1 MRKDGKIA
9 GIQAIARE
17 TTESKKAKEAQ
28 RESEERLRNVFE
40 TMAEGM
46 VLIDGKGTII
56 RANPVAERIA
66 GLKRSEIEGQMYDSP
81 DWPLLRA
88 DGTRMPP
95 EEMPGPRTMKEKRPI
110 RDVTMG
116 VKRPDGSIS
125 WIYVNT
131 SPIFDES
138 GEVDLI
144 VLTFADITKRKRA
157 EEHLRK
163 VEWLFESRDPVHELQ
178 KQDYG
183 DLTKLNTSRLLLD
196 SVREDIL
203 RDISRDY
210 LDLLETSGA
219 VYEKNGDYALGI
231 FSSGWCKFL
240 DNASRMLCG
249 TDDNRVALKSGKW
262 LCHESCWE
270 DASKISIDTGQ
281 PVDIECNGGINI
293 YAVPILAGEETVGS
307 INFGYGDPPTDS
319 TKLEVISK
327 KFQVPVEDLEEVSRF
342 YESRPPF
349 IIEIAKERLESSA
362 RLIGEIIE
370 RRQAEKKLEKS
381 EEEYRS
387 LVERAGSGIAVSDLD
402 GNFSY
407 VNEELCKMIGYSE
420 KELIGKP
427 FIDFIHEEDK
437 EEIMGLFLK
446 AFTEPEEDVHLEF
459 RVIHGDGHVIDLY
472 SKPTILRHGDEIAG
486 FNAIITDITELKK
499 AKVAIQE
506 SEEKYRALV
515 DNASDFIY
523 MIDKKGK
530 VLSLN
535 KAAARIFGKQPDEI
549 TGMMISEV
557 FPKEIAKNYL
567 DSLKDVFR
575 TGTMYSSEGTMNLGE
590 KELWV
595 STNLNP
601 VRDHK
606 GEIVAI
612 QGVTRDITDR
622 KRAEEELFMA
632 RKLAS
637 IGQLAAGVAHEINNP
652 LANISLLSENISMI
666 TKDKEIHRKLNKLND
681 QRKIATSI
689 IQSLLN
695 FSRTIEPRFSTVDL
709 NSIGSKSLSSFETD
723 RLREVRT
730 VMELQPDL
738 PNIKG
743 DPEQLRQVFN
753 NLVDNAFA
761 AMPEGGRLT
770 LTTAQV
776 NDKFVEARI
785 KDTGHGIPEEDIPQ
799 VFDPFFT
806 RKDVGDGVGLGLSIC
821 HGIVKAHNGTI
832 DVESETGKGTTFV
845 IRLPVG

>member
-1 MRKDGKIA
+1 
-9 GIQAIARE
+9 
-17 TTESKKAKEAQ
+17 
-28 RESEERLRNVFE
+28 
-40 TMAEGM
+40 
-46 VLIDGKGTII
+46 
-56 RANPVAERIA
+56 
-66 GLKRSEIEGQMYDSP
+66 
-81 DWPLLRA
+81 
-88 DGTRMPP
+88 
-95 EEMPGPRTMKEKRPI
+95 
-110 RDVTMG
+110 
-116 VKRPDGSIS
+116 
-125 WIYVNT
+125 
-131 SPIFDES
+131 
-138 GEVDLI
+138 
-144 VLTFADITKRKRA
+144 
-157 EEHLRK
+157 
-163 VEWLFESRDPVHELQ
+163 
-178 KQDYG
+178 
-183 DLTKLNTSRLLLD
+183 
-196 SVREDIL
+196 
-203 RDISRDY
+203 
-210 LDLLETSGA
+210 
-219 VYEKNGDYALGI
+219 
-231 FSSGWCKFL
+231 
-240 DNASRMLCG
+240 
-249 TDDNRVALKSGKW
+249 
-262 LCHESCWE
+262 
-270 DASKISIDTGQ
+270 
-281 PVDIECNGGINI
+281 
-293 YAVPILAGEETVGS
+293 
-307 INFGYGDPPTDS
+307 
-319 TKLEVISK
+319 
-327 KFQVPVEDLEEVSRF
+327 
-342 YESRPPF
+342 
-349 IIEIAKERLESSA
+349 
-362 RLIGEIIE
+362 
-370 RRQAEKKLEKS
+370 
-381 EEEYRS
+381 
-387 LVERAGSGIAVSDLD
+387 
-402 GNFSY
+402 
-407 VNEELCKMIGYSE
+407 
-420 KELIGKP
+420 
-427 FIDFIHEEDK
+427 
-437 EEIMGLFLK
+437 
-446 AFTEPEEDVHLEF
+446 
-459 RVIHGDGHVIDLY
+459 
-472 SKPTILRHGDEIAG
+472 
-486 FNAIITDITELKK
+486 
-499 AKVAIQE
+499 
-506 SEEKYRALV
+506 
-515 DNASDFIY
+515 
-523 MIDKKGK
+523 

-652 LANISLLSENISMI
+652 LANISLLAENISMI